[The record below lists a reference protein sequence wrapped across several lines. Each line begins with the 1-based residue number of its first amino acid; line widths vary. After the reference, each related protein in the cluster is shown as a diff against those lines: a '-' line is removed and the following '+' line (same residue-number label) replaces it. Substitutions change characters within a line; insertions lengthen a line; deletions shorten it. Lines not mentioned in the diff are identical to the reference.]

1 MRTMFVTMLTAGF
14 LAPLLFADWQGQAA
28 LLDQLRTAYPRTVLD
43 TGGIKVVKPGTVLVV
58 QLNGLQ
64 ANPIKSEP
72 FKNKF
77 EDGQVGAVARRLPS
91 QVPITIPNNPFGAKP
106 RYLAVNEK
114 VYLLNLE
121 SRGDAHGDALVLTVQ
136 TCGTCDPSAAD
147 SAKPYLASISFNF
160 YSGFLA
166 ATDVTHVE
174 TVIGSLLAFPYVAPA
189 VSAQPAPQQDR
200 PPVQAQ
206 TEDPGRPTL
215 RHADEVQAPE
225 QTQTPAGEPATPPA
239 RFPDLTPPPP
249 PSTETRQ
256 ATQSQ
261 PPTLRRPGEG
271 QAQTQTPVAGPATTP
286 DNIPKLT
293 PPPAPPA
300 GTKPEINTEVKPD
313 IGWTRE
319 KLEASLGKP
328 DKTEKSNGQ
337 EIYLYKY
344 VKVTLVKS
352 KVAAIESIQ

>member
-1 MRTMFVTMLTAGF
+1 MRTTFVTMLTAAF
-14 LAPLLFADWQGQAA
+14 LAPSLFADWQGQAA

-43 TGGIKVVKPGTVLVV
+43 TGGIKVVRPGTVLVV

-91 QVPITIPNNPFGAKP
+91 QVPLPIPNIPFGAKP

-166 ATDVTHVE
+166 ATDLTHVQ

-200 PPVQAQ
+200 PQVQAQ
-206 TEDPGRPTL
+206 TEIDPGRPTL
-215 RHADEVQAPE
+215 RHADEVQSQE
-225 QTQTPAGEPATPPA
+225 QTQTPVTEPAPPRKYA
-239 RFPDLTPPPP
+239 DLTPPPP
-249 PSTETRQ
+249 PSTETKA
-256 ATQSQ
+256 ATQAQ

-271 QAQTQTPVAGPATTP
+271 QAQTQTPVAEPATKP
-286 DNIPKLT
+286 DNNPQADT
-293 PPPAPPA
+293 
-300 GTKPEINTEVKPD
+300 
-313 IGWTRE
+313 
-319 KLEASLGKP
+319 
-328 DKTEKSNGQ
+328 
-337 EIYLYKY
+337 
-344 VKVTLVKS
+344 
-352 KVAAIESIQ
+352 AARAAERDQARD